1 MSAEDCFQRQP
12 LRTRA
17 GILRRRL
24 RNRIINAAVIATA
37 LTAPGASAA
46 LYQLEGFMSVPASPA
61 NLASTNTV
69 PGSFNSYD
77 IMWFDGTSQ
86 LLYIADR
93 SNASVDVFS
102 AKTDTFVGRIGG
114 GTGVGGSPAPLFVGF
129 SGATATSGPNGVVI
143 GDSGGPSGTHNL
155 YAGNGNSTLV
165 GLNIGGITLGN
176 PTTPNPPA
184 LPNMPLNTG
193 GTMRVDE
200 MSFGRLDA
208 NTSRV
213 LAANNAEAVPFVTL
227 VNTSSNTDT
236 VITKLLANGAAGQLP
251 AANGIEQSVFVPLDP
266 ITGKPVFYQNVD
278 SANAGSLVK
287 IDAATGAVVAT
298 YFLSTIDP
306 TVTACAPTGLA
317 LGSNGKL
324 LVGCDGPGTS
334 TLLLDPNA
342 NGGLGSLKKIGVTG
356 EDMVWFDPLT
366 QRYFTASRNNGVDT
380 GAGGP
385 VLGVIDING
394 NLLQELPTSTGAHSV
409 AVDPVSGQV
418 FVPFGGLGSGGVASN
433 SCPGGPVAASLG
445 CIAIFAAVPE
455 PNSLALVGAVLA
467 LTGWFGLRRRSRDLQ

>member
-1 MSAEDCFQRQP
+1 MRGEDRFHSQP
-12 LRTRA
+12 SRTPA
-17 GILRRRL
+17 GSSRRWL
-24 RNRIINAAVIATA
+24 RNRMVAAVAIATA
-37 LTAPGASAA
+37 LAASSASAA
-46 LYQLEGFMSVPASPA
+46 LYGISGFMSVPASPA

-86 LLYIADR
+86 LLYLADR

-129 SGATATSGPNGVVI
+129 SGATSGSGPNGVVVA
-143 GDSGGPSGTHNL
+143 DSAGPGGTHNL

-193 GTMRVDE
+193 GSFRVDE
-200 MSFGRLDA
+200 MSAGQLNA
-208 NTSRV
+208 TTSRV

-227 VNTSSNTDT
+227 VNTSSNSDT

-251 AANGIEQSVFVPLDP
+251 AAGGIEQSVFVALDP
-266 ITGKPVFYQNVD
+266 TTGKAVFYQNVD
-278 SANAGSLVK
+278 SANAGSVVK
-287 IDAATGAVVAT
+287 IDAATGAVVKVYDLTA
-298 YFLSTIDP
+298 IDP
-306 TVTACAPTGLA
+306 TVTGCAPTGLA
-317 LGSNGKL
+317 AGAGGKL

-366 QRYFTASRNNGVDT
+366 QRYFTASRNNGIDT
-380 GAGGP
+380 GVDGP
-385 VLGVIDING
+385 VLGVIDANG
-394 NLLQELPTSTGAHSV
+394 NLLQELSTSTGAHSV

-418 FVPFGGLGSGGVASN
+418 FVPYGGLGSGGVASN
-433 SCPGGPVAASLG
+433 SCPGPASAARLG
-445 CIAIFAAVPE
+445 CIAIFAAPE
-455 PNSLALVGAVLA
+455 PSSLALLGAVLIIS
-467 LTGWFGLRRRSRDLQ
+467 LGIFGVGRRCLPQV